1 MHVEL
6 YAVRLA
12 LCGPGYVADIGA
24 YLYRELSPLAK
35 RRQPEQ
41 SPRYE
46 RHSVILISLTIST
59 PPRGKPFW
67 KLTKLIG

>member
-24 YLYRELSPLAK
+24 YLYRELSPLANDDSLNRARDMK
-35 RRQPEQ
+35 GIQ
-41 SPRYE
+41 SFLYR
-46 RHSVILISLTIST
+46 
-59 PPRGKPFW
+59 
-67 KLTKLIG
+67 